1 MRADL
6 VAALSAL
13 TTGIYV
19 MTVREGDRTHGMSS
33 SWVTQVSGDP
43 PLLMAAVD
51 RGHFTHEILVSTG
64 RFALNVL
71 GQESR
76 HLEDYFYSKAA
87 QRPDNLDGIGCEVSA
102 DGLPFLCDAMLSIA
116 CAVREQVVAGDH
128 TLFVAAITEV
138 VERAA
143 DTPLTS
149 QDFEYVYVGTV
160 VKRDRDNTK

>member
-1 MRADL
+1 MRQDL
-6 VAALSAL
+6 VAAFSAL

-19 MTVREGDRTHGMSS
+19 MTVRDGGRCHGMSS

-51 RGHFTHEILVSTG
+51 QRHFTHEILARTG

-71 GQESR
+71 GRNGR

-87 QRPDNLDGIGCEVSA
+87 QRPDNLEGIACEDSA
-102 DGLPFLCDAMLSIA
+102 DGLPLLRDAMLSIA
-116 CAVREQVVAGDH
+116 CEVRDTCAVGDH
-128 TLFVAAITEV
+128 TLFVAAITAV
-138 VERAA
+138 VVRGA

-149 QDFEYVYVGTV
+149 QDLDYIYVGTV
-160 VKRDRDNTK
+160 VKREKI

>member
-1 MRADL
+1 MRQDL

-19 MTVREGDRTHGMSS
+19 MTVRDGERRHGMSS

-51 RGHFTHEILVSTG
+51 QRHFTHDILARTG

-71 GQESR
+71 GRNSR
-76 HLEDYFYSKAA
+76 HLEDYFFSKAA
-87 QRPDNLDGIGCEVSA
+87 QRPDNLEGIACAESA
-102 DGLPFLCDAMLSIA
+102 AGLPFLRDAMLSLA
-116 CAVREQVVAGDH
+116 CEVRDQFPGGDH

-138 VERAA
+138 VVGTA

-149 QDFEYVYVGTV
+149 QDLEYVYVGTV
-160 VKRDRDNTK
+160 VKRK